1 MVEVQSPNHWTTR
14 EVPVSYVVFFVLF
27 CFFLNFTLILQFRVQ
42 SLQTL
47 ETIIEQD
54 LVKPVDPFILL
65 RSIGK
70 RTEVQCF
77 RKLRLKEH
85 RSEVQSIVSSAALF
99 NNTINNDSTSQ
110 SL

>member
-1 MVEVQSPNHWTTR
+1 MVEVQSPNHWATR
-14 EVPVSYVVFFVLF
+14 EVPVSYVVVFFF
-27 CFFLNFTLILQFRVQ
+27 FTLILQFRVQ

-85 RSEVQSIVSSAALF
+85 RSEVQSIASSVALF